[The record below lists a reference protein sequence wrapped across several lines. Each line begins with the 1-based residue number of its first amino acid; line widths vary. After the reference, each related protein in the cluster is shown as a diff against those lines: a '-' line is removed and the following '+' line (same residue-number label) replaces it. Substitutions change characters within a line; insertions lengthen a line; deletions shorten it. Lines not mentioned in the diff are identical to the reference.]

1 MSLSSAR
8 IVPLPTAAPKPVKQS
23 RRRGSL
29 PSGVASFCAAFQERA
44 ECLKQL
50 DFLEEGVRT
59 FEATARRMRDEA
71 EELRQKAGIARHGV
85 QA

>member
-8 IVPLPTAAPKPVKQS
+8 IVP
-23 RRRGSL
+23 L

-59 FEATARRMRDEA
+59 FEATARRMRAEA
-71 EELRQKAGIARHGV
+71 EELRQKAGMARHWV